1 MRTLRFPREGKAKH
15 SPVSP
20 MERVA
25 RVDKPLATYFLL
37 LCIGPGFSL
46 MYHRITPLASLAA
59 TRPAFSSA
67 VHLFRWWTVFLPLP
81 AVPFFV
87 VATYMYMRLQVPSP
101 LHVSPVHA
109 AAGVRVTSR
118 SRCC

>member
-1 MRTLRFPREGKAKH
+1 
-15 SPVSP
+15 

-87 VATYMYMRLQVPSP
+87 VATYMLKHNVDFKILRALAQHPDPGRARSAPS
-101 LHVSPVHA
+101 
-109 AAGVRVTSR
+109 RVG
-118 SRCC
+118 